1 MNNLKVLLQNDNSL
15 NKPRRIKWGGRLTKK
30 FLAWNR
36 KQIRAGRTNY
46 YADERFLYNAQTKR
60 FIKGQFDNRYKT
72 RTLKKSFR
80 KRFSVQGSVLMNR
93 DDKVYKYQKGADYDE
108 LQKNW
113 LLREIILNNNISG
126 NYRIIIKETNGPE
139 LFIHDQVYEIPST
152 GVGKWYDSVYNEF
165 RASSDKM
172 KWNLY
177 QGDGTSGL
185 IAGALSDMG
194 ADATIEG
201 DITFIFSKLTTITQK
216 YFQQSFLDGVS
227 HCFFTP
233 VINWANQCLE
243 NSKSKGAKARYQT
256 IINKIEGK
264 ELKSGKKIVG
274 FKEQYIKGIPEPDI
288 GMVCEE
294 LQIGVEIDQPF
305 QNKKFFEYRSMKKP
319 LKVFNFLNTRLNHI
333 EEQDR
338 EHNFNYVYDNYAETK
353 IVTRDELY
361 NLKKEFDEENT
372 FYTYSKDFHGI
383 SAIRTID
390 KVYHLKDD
398 YHETVKEFENAN
410 FNYYHYDARK
420 YPKLHNFIMNGT
432 HFNGTSDFID
442 TSELDADEDD
452 VKHIDLKKAY
462 TQYKQTKYYCGFM
475 GKITDFR
482 KVDNYN
488 QVGYYYITH
497 LDLSDANKKFVKLN
511 DKLGWFVTKNIYSKG
526 ELDCLSEMGAT
537 FKVKYGAYGIKC
549 DFDLSEEMI
558 NNKETVTVGDRSFKI
573 AYYAKWVGMMASI
586 RENRSIY
593 MNGDDKFFQTLQTDY
608 DIQVSEWDG
617 EKRVIIPKHTI
628 NSKRHIAGQ
637 IVAYQRL
644 VMLEQLMKM
653 DLDKLI
659 RICVDGIYYYE
670 HDFESS
676 ELFVPKDKKTFKN
689 SETARYL
696 SHIVEDK
703 GEIVTSD
710 AYELEEYED
719 DLGTYLDYDYSKP
732 TTVVEDDKLQEK
744 LMGCPIGVEP
754 RAFYKKEL
762 FLGAGGNGKTH
773 FNLYDEGLINVVYV
787 APSWKL
793 TSAKKK
799 EMENSNI
806 DCIVHQRLFYEPY
819 SRTEKYISRWNNYI
833 IDEASMIIEGIKDYV
848 FKNVLGK
855 IVFCGDI
862 GYQLPPVVTSQIKLM
877 WCEKYMKTHK
887 VSDKCYMILKYVK
900 DVTKLINKAK
910 NKEIR
915 NEIALIMKEY
925 DEKVIE
931 FKDDVY
937 EFNSESECIR
947 YYDGMVNNLVG
958 KAGCKHIF
966 YEMNEKGFDNVRTLK
981 KNYRVKCDKLME
993 LLLCIRKCIR
1003 CNNQATRLEGTN
1015 MLKSYCNMIDVEELK
1030 KIYKKE
1036 DSIICSEKVF
1046 MNQYTK
1052 LFKDIEKYRVLDNT
1066 RDYCNGDIVF
1076 QKIKKVK
1083 TELRHGFTIHS
1094 VQGVTIQKDNKLFI
1108 DTRKIKSLKML
1119 YTALSRAKYINQI
1132 YLLK

>member
-1 MNNLKVLLQNDNSL
+1 MMNNLKVLLQNDNTL
-15 NKPRRIKWGGRLTKK
+15 NKPKRIRWGGRLTKK

-80 KRFSVQGSVLMNR
+80 KRFSVQGSILMNR
-93 DDKVYKYQKGADYDE
+93 DDKVYKYLKGDDYDE
-108 LQKNW
+108 LSKNW
-113 LLREIILNNNISG
+113 LLREIIKNNNISG
-126 NYRIIIKETNGPE
+126 NYRIIIKETNANE
-139 LFIHDQVYEIPST
+139 LFIHDQTYEIPQT
-152 GVGKWYDSVYNEF
+152 GLGKWYNSVFDEF
-165 RASSDKM
+165 RVETDVM
-172 KWNLY
+172 KWNVY
-177 QGDGTSGL
+177 QKGVGL
-185 IAGALSDMG
+185 LLGGALG
-194 ADATIEG
+194 ATIEG
-201 DITFIFSKLTTITQK
+201 DITFIFSKLTNITQQ

-233 VINWANQCLE
+233 LMSWANDCLE
-243 NSKSKGAKARYQT
+243 NSKSIGAKRRYQT

-264 ELKSGKKIVG
+264 ELKSGKKIIG
-274 FKEQYIKGIPEPDI
+274 FKEKYSKGIPEPDI

-294 LQIGVEIDQPF
+294 LQIGVQIDQPF

-333 EEQDR
+333 EEQDK

-353 IVTRDELY
+353 IVTRDKLYELK
-361 NLKKEFDEENT
+361 NDFDEEET

-390 KVYHLKDD
+390 KVYQLKDD
-398 YHETVKEFENAN
+398 YNETVKEFEKAN
-410 FNYYHYDARK
+410 FNFYHYDARK

-442 TSELDADEDD
+442 TSELDAEEDV

-497 LDLSDANKKFVKLN
+497 LDLSNANKKFVKLN
-511 DKLGWFVTKNIYSKG
+511 EKLVWFVTKNIYSKG

-549 DFDLSEEMI
+549 DFDLSDKMI
-558 NNKETVTVGDRSFKI
+558 NTKETVTVGDRSFEI

-586 RENRSIY
+586 REKRSIY

-608 DIQVSEWDG
+608 DIQVSEYDG

-659 RICVDGIYYYE
+659 RICVDGIYYYD
-670 HDFESS
+670 HSFESS
-676 ELFVPKDKKTFKN
+676 ELFAPKDKKTFRN

-703 GEIVTSD
+703 GDIVESD
-710 AYELEEYED
+710 AYELKEYED
-719 DLGTYLDYDYSKP
+719 DFGGHLDYDYSKP
-732 TTVVEDDKLQEK
+732 ITIVEDDKQQEEF
-744 LMGCPIGVEP
+744 MGCPIDVEP

-862 GYQLPPVVTSQIKLM
+862 GYQLPPVVTSQIKVM
-877 WCEKYMKTHK
+877 FCEKYMKTHK
-887 VSDKCYMILKYVK
+887 VSDKCNVILKYVK

-910 NKEIR
+910 DKEIR
-915 NEIALIMKEY
+915 NEIALIMNEY
-925 DEKVIE
+925 DEKVLE
-931 FKDDVY
+931 FKSD
-937 EFNSESECIR
+937 ENLEMSESEIIS
-947 YYDGMVNNLVG
+947 YYDGMVNNLVE
-958 KAGCKHIF
+958 KVGCKHIF

-993 LLLCIRKCIR
+993 LLLCIRKCIK

-1015 MLKSYCNMIDVEELK
+1015 MLKSYCKIIDIEELK

-1036 DSIICSEKVF
+1036 DTIICSEKVF

-1076 QKIKKVK
+1076 EKIKKVK

-1094 VQGVTIQKDNKLFI
+1094 VQGVTIPKDNKLFI

>member
-1 MNNLKVLLQNDNSL
+1 MNNLKVLLQNDNTL
-15 NKPRRIKWGGRLTKK
+15 NKPKRIKWGGRLTKK

-60 FIKGQFDNRYKT
+60 FVKGQFDNRYKT

-93 DDKVYKYQKGADYDE
+93 GDKVFKYQKQGDWGE
-108 LQKNW
+108 LMKNW
-113 LLREIILNNNISG
+113 LLREIIKNNNISG
-126 NYRIIIKETNGPE
+126 NYRIIIKETNASE
-139 LFIHDQVYEIPST
+139 LFIHDQTYEIPSSN
-152 GVGKWYDSVYNEF
+152 VGKWYDSVYNEF

-177 QGDGTSGL
+177 QGDGGL
-185 IAGALSDMG
+185 QEMLDMELG
-194 ADATIEG
+194 NVTIEG
-201 DITFIFSKLTTITQK
+201 DITFIFSKLTTITQQ

-233 VINWANQCLE
+233 LISWANDCLE

-264 ELKSGKKIVG
+264 ELKSGKKIIG
-274 FKEQYIKGIPEPDI
+274 FKEKYSKGIPEPDI

-294 LQIGVEIDQPF
+294 LQIGVQIDQPF

-333 EEQDR
+333 EEQDK

-361 NLKKEFDEENT
+361 ELKNDFDEEET

-398 YHETVKEFENAN
+398 YHETVKEFEYAHFN
-410 FNYYHYDARK
+410 FYHYNVRK

-442 TSELDADEDD
+442 TSELDAEEDV

-497 LDLSDANKKFVKLN
+497 LDLSNANKKFVKLN
-511 DKLGWFVTKNIYSKG
+511 EKLGWFVTKNIYSKG
-526 ELDCLSEMGAT
+526 ELDCLSDMGAT

-549 DFDLSEEMI
+549 DFDLSDEMI
-558 NNKETVTVGDRSFKI
+558 NKKETVTVGDRSFKI

-586 RENRSIY
+586 RETRSIY

-608 DIQVSEWDG
+608 DIQVSEYDG

-653 DLDKLI
+653 DIDKLI

-676 ELFVPKDKKTFKN
+676 ELFVPKDKKTFRN

-703 GEIVTSD
+703 GNIVESD
-710 AYELEEYED
+710 AYELKEYED
-719 DLGTYLDYDYSKP
+719 DYGGYLDYDYSKP
-732 TTVVEDDKLQEK
+732 NTIVEDDKQQEK
-744 LMGCPIGVEP
+744 FMGCPIDVEP

-793 TSAKKK
+793 ASEKYK
-799 EMENSNI
+799 EVKDKGI
-806 DCIVHQRLFYEPY
+806 DCIVHQRLFFDPY
-819 SRTEKYISRWNNYI
+819 SIQEKYITRWNNYI
-833 IDEASMIIEGIKDYV
+833 IDEASMIVEGIKQYV
-848 FKNVLGK
+848 FKMVLGK

-862 GYQLPPVVTSQIKLM
+862 GYQLPPVVQATKTMCRADKL
-877 WCEKYMKTHK
+877 K
-887 VSDKCYMILKYVK
+887 
-900 DVTKLINKAK
+900 
-910 NKEIR
+910 
-915 NEIALIMKEY
+915 
-925 DEKVIE
+925 
-931 FKDDVY
+931 
-937 EFNSESECIR
+937 
-947 YYDGMVNNLVG
+947 
-958 KAGCKHIF
+958 
-966 YEMNEKGFDNVRTLK
+966 EMNEKGFDNVRTLK

-993 LLLCIRKCIR
+993 LLLCIRKCIK
-1003 CNNQATRLEGTN
+1003 CNNQATRLEGMN
-1015 MLKSYCNMIDVEELK
+1015 MLKSYCKLIDNEELK

-1036 DSIICSEKVF
+1036 DTIICSEKVL
-1046 MNQYTK
+1046 MNEYTEM
-1052 LFKDIEKYRVLDNT
+1052 FKDIEKYRVLDNT

-1076 QKIKKVK
+1076 EKIKKVK

-1094 VQGVTIQKDNKLFI
+1094 VQGVTIPKDNKLFI

>member
-1 MNNLKVLLQNDNSL
+1 MNNLKVLLQNDNTL
-15 NKPRRIKWGGRLTKK
+15 NKPKKIKWGGRFTKK

-36 KQIRAGRTNY
+36 KQIRAGKTNY

-60 FIKGQFDNRYKT
+60 FVKGQFDNRYKT

-80 KRFSVQGSVLMNR
+80 KRFSVQGSILMNR

-113 LLREIILNNNISG
+113 LLREIVINNNISG

-139 LFIHDQVYEIPST
+139 LFIHDNTYEIPST

-194 ADATIEG
+194 ADVAIEG

-264 ELKSGKKIVG
+264 ELKSGKKIIG
-274 FKEQYIKGIPEPDI
+274 FKEQYSKGIPEPDI

-333 EEQDR
+333 EEQDK

-398 YHETVKEFENAN
+398 YHETVKEFENTN
-410 FNYYHYDARK
+410 FNFYHYDARK

-432 HFNGTSDFID
+432 HFNGTSDFMD
-442 TSELDADEDD
+442 TSELDAEDDD

-497 LDLSDANKKFVKLN
+497 LDLSNANKKFVKLN
-511 DKLGWFVTKNIYSKG
+511 DKLGWFVTKNIYSKA
-526 ELDCLSEMGAT
+526 ELDCLYEMGAR

-659 RICVDGIYYYE
+659 RICVDGIYYYD

-676 ELFVPKDKKTFKN
+676 ELFVPKSKKTFRN

-732 TTVVEDDKLQEK
+732 TTVVEDDKQQEQF
-744 LMGCPIGVEP
+744 MGCPIDVEP

-793 TSAKKK
+793 ASEKYK
-799 EMENSNI
+799 EVKDKGI
-806 DCIVHQRLFYEPY
+806 DCIVHQRLFFDPY
-819 SRTEKYISRWNNYI
+819 SIQEKYVKRWNNYI
-833 IDEASMIIEGIKDYV
+833 IDEASMIVEGIKQYV

-862 GYQLPPVVTSQIKLM
+862 GYQLPPVIQATKTMCRADKL
-877 WCEKYMKTHK
+877 
-887 VSDKCYMILKYVK
+887 
-900 DVTKLINKAK
+900 
-910 NKEIR
+910 R
-915 NEIALIMKEY
+915 
-925 DEKVIE
+925 
-931 FKDDVY
+931 
-937 EFNSESECIR
+937 
-947 YYDGMVNNLVG
+947 
-958 KAGCKHIF
+958 
-966 YEMNEKGFDNVRTLK
+966 EMNEKGFDNVRTLK

-993 LLLCIRKCIR
+993 LLLCIRKCIK
-1003 CNNQATRLEGTN
+1003 CNNQATRLEGMN
-1015 MLKSYCNMIDVEELK
+1015 MLKQYCKIIDDDELK

-1036 DSIICSEKVF
+1036 DTIICSEKVF
-1046 MNQYTK
+1046 MNEYTE

-1076 QKIKKVK
+1076 EKIKKVK